1 MNIPLQSFFTPESI
15 EAESFAIID
24 REVGPDRP
32 FTGRAWEVARR
43 LVHTTADFSILEHLI
58 LPGAAIDAGIAALH
72 RGAPVFVD
80 TEMAR
85 HGMTRRHLEPLN
97 IVPECILTIPGTLE
111 RAKEHGVTRSRAG
124 MELALPRLGGAIVA
138 VGNAPTALLALLEH
152 LQQGVPA
159 PALVIALPVGFVNA
173 RESKDLFLQYC
184 AESPHAPACIA
195 LRGRKGGS
203 TLTAAT
209 VNALA
214 KLAMRSR
221 A

>member
-1 MNIPLQSFFTPESI
+1 MTIPLQPFFAPEAI

-24 REVGPDRP
+24 REVGPERP
-32 FTGRAWEVARR
+32 FIGRAWEVARR
-43 LVHTTADFSILEHLI
+43 LVHTTADFSILDHLVV
-58 LPGAAIDAGIAALH
+58 PDTAIDAGIAALH
-72 RGAPVFVD
+72 RGAPIFVD

-85 HGMTRRHLEPLN
+85 HGMTRRHLEPLG
-97 IVPECILTIPGTLE
+97 IAPECILSVPGTQE
-111 RAKEHGVTRSRAG
+111 RAKERGITRSRAG

-138 VGNAPTALLALLEH
+138 VGNAPTALLALIEY
-152 LQQGVPA
+152 LQQGAPA

-173 RESKDLFLQYC
+173 SESKELFLQYC
-184 AESPHAPACIA
+184 AETLHAPACIA

-214 KLAMRSR
+214 ELAMRSR